1 MEPKELTSRQY
12 TIPLI
17 PVKKGVNARAGLC
30 EYNCAMLA
38 YTSKDMARSFRTVRA
53 NTIQIAEEIP
63 EDKYGFRPAE
73 GCRTVAETL
82 AHLATSTQFAQD
94 LHGPRHPAVTF
105 EFFMGAMQKAGAAA
119 AALTSKAAILAALHA
134 EGDKL
139 SSFLDALPDEA
150 LAERVQYPAGM
161 QPPDKSRFEML
172 LAVKEHEMH
181 HRGQLMTIERMLG
194 ITPHLTRQM
203 QERVAQVQAQ
213 KA

>member
-1 MEPKELTSRQY
+1 MT
-12 TIPLI
+12 
-17 PVKKGVNARAGLC
+17 
-30 EYNCAMLA
+30 A
-38 YTSKDMARSFRTVRA
+38 YTSKDMARSFQTVRA
-53 NTIQIAEEIP
+53 NTIQVAEEIP

-82 AHLATSTQFAQD
+82 AHLATATEFPQA
-94 LHGPRHPAVTF
+94 LHGPRHSAVTF

-119 AALTSKAAILAALHA
+119 AALTTKAAILEALRT
-134 EGDKL
+134 EGDKFA
-139 SSFLDALPDEA
+139 SFLEALPDEA

-172 LAVKEHEMH
+172 IAPKEHEMH
-181 HRGQLMTIERMLG
+181 HRAQLMTIERMLG

-203 QERVAQVQAQ
+203 QERMAQVQAQ

>member
-1 MEPKELTSRQY
+1 ME
-12 TIPLI
+12 
-17 PVKKGVNARAGLC
+17 
-30 EYNCAMLA
+30 A

-63 EDKYGFRPAE
+63 EDQYGFRPAE

-82 AHLATSTQFAQD
+82 AHIATTTEFSQA

-105 EFFMGAMQKAGAAA
+105 DFFIAGMQKAGAAA
-119 AALTSKAAILAALHA
+119 AALTTKAAILEALRT
-134 EGDKL
+134 EGDKFA
-139 SSFLDALPDEA
+139 SFLDELPDEA

-172 LAVKEHEMH
+172 IAPKEHEMH
-181 HRGQLMTIERMLG
+181 HRAQLMVIERMLG

-203 QERVAQVQAQ
+203 QERMAQVQAQ
-213 KA
+213 RA